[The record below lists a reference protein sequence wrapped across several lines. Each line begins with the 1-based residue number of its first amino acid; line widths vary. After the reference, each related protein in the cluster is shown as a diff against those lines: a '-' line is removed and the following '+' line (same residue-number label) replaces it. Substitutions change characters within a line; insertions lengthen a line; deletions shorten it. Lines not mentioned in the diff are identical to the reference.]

1 MKGID
6 LFMQFLKGNFI
17 LKNKFIFSCAMAFIY
32 YTVSSVSVLASSAD
46 VNNVDFWRKNLK
58 NGDAV
63 IMNSNDITKYNKEIL
78 RKQPTTN
85 YDLKNYP
92 KSVKKAALQTMLQEN
107 DFPTGYVNGQ
117 AISVSFKNQI
127 LSNMNL
133 GAAAVDNPVKWG
145 LAVRRSSLRLYP
157 ASEGIF
163 DDADDQDF
171 DSLQATIL
179 NPGEAVAIL
188 YRSADLKWNFV
199 QSNNYRGWVL
209 ADNIAETNYK
219 EWLKWQNPDRFLVVT
234 AAELNLQTN
243 SETLLLEM
251 GSHLPVIGKN
261 KNNYIVKLPQR
272 QGDGKAVFI
281 KKTVSVDDQ
290 VHLGNLPYT
299 RANIIQQA
307 FKFYG
312 QPYGWGGLENSVDC
326 SSFVMDIYRSFGFM
340 MPRDADTQ
348 EVAVGRVQS
357 VTPQNVQ
364 SVLDSTLPGATLHM
378 DGHVMLYLGHMDDQ
392 YYVINSLGSY
402 GDSNNVGSDG
412 RLARVPVMQ
421 VVTTD
426 IKNTPLRNGKSFMEG
441 LRTVKEWQY

>member
-1 MKGID
+1 
-6 LFMQFLKGNFI
+6 MQFFNGNLI
-17 LKNKFIFSCAMAFIY
+17 LKNRFIVSCAMVFIY
-32 YTVSSVSVLASSAD
+32 YVVSSVSALASSAD

-63 IMNSNDITKYNKEIL
+63 IMNSNDITKYNKEML

-85 YDLKNYP
+85 YDLKIYP
-92 KSVKKAALQTMLQEN
+92 KSVKGTALQAMLQEN

-117 AISVSFKNQI
+117 SISGSFKNQI

-133 GAAAVDNPVKWG
+133 GAVAAANPVKWG

-157 ASEGIF
+157 SVEGVF
-163 DDADDQDF
+163 DDADEQEF
-171 DSLQATIL
+171 DSLQATII

-188 YRSADLKWNFV
+188 HRSADLKWNFV

-209 ADNIAETNYK
+209 ADNIAETSYK

-234 AAELNLQTN
+234 AAELNLQVN
-243 SETLLLEM
+243 SEALLLEM
-251 GSHLPVIGKN
+251 GSHLPVVGKD
-261 KNNYIVKLPQR
+261 KNNYIVQLPQR
-272 QGDGKAVFI
+272 QGDGKAVFT
-281 KKTVSVDDQ
+281 KKMISADGQ

-299 RANIIQQA
+299 RANIIKQA

-312 QPYGWGGLENSVDC
+312 QPYGWGGLKDSVDC

-348 EVAVGRVQS
+348 EIAVGKVQS

-364 SVLDSTLPGATLHM
+364 SVLDAALPGATLHM
-378 DGHVMLYLGHMDDQ
+378 DGHVMLYLGHLDDQ
-392 YYVINSLGSY
+392 YYVINALGSY